1 MRRDNVSLLDRSM
14 RYSSPENYIR
24 TMRQQID
31 SIQSRI
37 TSRQESRLELLQERL
52 TGRTAALKTADP
64 RALLARGYAMITR
77 DDGIGTRV
85 KSVDAAPPGTRLK
98 IQLADGEIAARVDNG
113 ATSTDEPDQPYQK
126 PLF

>member
-1 MRRDNVSLLDRSM
+1 
-14 RYSSPENYIR
+14 
-24 TMRQQID
+24 MRQQID

-77 DDGIGTRV
+77 DDGTRV
-85 KSVDAAPPGTRLK
+85 KSVDAAPVGTRLK
-98 IQLADGEIAARVDNG
+98 N
-113 ATSTDEPDQPYQK
+113 STGGW
-126 PLF
+126 